1 MRVQKSICDIKHVN
15 IGISKNKL
23 EKWKIVDY
31 FLMQPKLNS
40 YILEC
45 YIRKQILIFLSMSG
59 VSGYFRFFY
68 FSVSWNLKQSS
79 ELNRKFSLEA

>member
-40 YILEC
+40 HVLEC
-45 YIRKQILIFLSMSG
+45 YIYKQNFDFSEHVKSLRILSIFL
-59 VSGYFRFFY
+59 
-68 FSVSWNLKQSS
+68 L
-79 ELNRKFSLEA
+79 